1 MTRDTEE
8 NLPLFSSPVEEF
20 KEFKDLD
27 LDVVKL
33 KGPNRDGSIGETLLR
48 PRTARYYTCII
59 IIQAIFNLF
68 VLGRYWHNSGIQCSP
83 LGSPLRLVYSP
94 AQEAIEYNLLK
105 FAFGFGDDITPYQG
119 VPSPQV
125 DAAWSALYPYPAA
138 AVPKSEAAK
147 MANKTSPIPGDETN
161 YMVTDDDGKQIPE
174 VFHTLHCLNTIRKA
188 LHPEYYNFTASEL
201 DRLLFR
207 EKHMDHCIDAIRQS
221 LMCSGDVT
229 PLVWAWDEKRNMTL
243 GRTDIV
249 HECRNFSKI
258 QEWAEVHRM
267 KGVFNESIHVEND
280 LEIPILY

>member
-1 MTRDTEE
+1 MTRDTEDYTE

-20 KEFKDLD
+20 KELED

-33 KGPNRDGSIGETLLR
+33 KGHNRNGSIGEILLR
-48 PRTARYYTCII
+48 PRTARYYICII
-59 IIQAIFNLF
+59 TIQAIFNLF
-68 VLGRYWHNSGIQCSP
+68 VLGRYWHNSRIQCSP

-161 YMVTDDDGKQIPE
+161 YMVIPE

-229 PLVWAWDEKRNMTL
+229 PSFGHGMRRET
-243 GRTDIV
+243 
-249 HECRNFSKI
+249 
-258 QEWAEVHRM
+258 
-267 KGVFNESIHVEND
+267 
-280 LEIPILY
+280 